1 MMLLFLA
8 ALLPAL
14 STSDADRSGA
24 VTLAVPRV
32 EYRMNE
38 AAATRSPWID
48 ANGWRILRHPEARYY
63 YDAPSTAAGLAAAEA
78 FAYGANARIHT
89 DAAGAGEFSQMLE
102 FLRRIPERALPPQ
115 ANIGVIDDGSDETGE
130 LMNLLSR
137 RNLLYVI
144 VRAPAPKLDVNVRIG
159 SKEYPK
165 EDAANPAALAQKI
178 RARIGDE
185 KRLLRIYGSEVVIAR
200 LLGDRANARV
210 HLLNYSNRKVLG
222 LRVRVLGEYRSQ
234 KLFASGDPWAAV
246 ADAVVK
252 GGATEFTIPE
262 MGTYAVIDLSQ

>member
-1 MMLLFLA
+1 MMLLFFA

-14 STSDADRSGA
+14 STSDADASGA
-24 VTLAVPRV
+24 VKLAVPRV

-48 ANGWRILRHPEARYY
+48 ANGWRILRHPDARYY
-63 YDAPSTAAGLAAAEA
+63 YDVPATAAALAAAEA

-89 DAAGAGEFSQMLE
+89 DGAGVSEFSQMLA
-102 FLRRIPERALPPQ
+102 FLRGIPERTLPPR
-115 ANIGVIDDGSDETGE
+115 ANIGVIDDDSDETGE

-137 RNLLYVI
+137 RNLLYAI
-144 VRAPAPKLDVNVRIG
+144 VRAPDPRLDLNVRIG

-165 EDAANPAALAQKI
+165 EDTANPAALAQKI

-185 KRLLRIYGSEVVIAR
+185 KRLLRVYGSEVVIAR
-200 LLGDRANARV
+200 LLGDGGNARV

-222 LRVRVLGEYRSQ
+222 LRLRVLGQYKSQ
-234 KLFASGDPWAAV
+234 NVFSSGNPSATVVDPA
-246 ADAVVK
+246 VK
-252 GGATEFTIPE
+252 GRATEFTIPE
-262 MGTYAVIDLSQ
+262 MGTYAVIDLSN